1 MYEHSG
7 FEITTMRKAVQRSFL
22 ILLFLVGLIYVLL
35 PGVPT
40 VYQFPA
46 IPNSVKSNLDGDTW
60 QNENIIAYFSDFRR
74 EEITNFYRSYFS
86 RSLIGIPLPV
96 ISLNRPPE
104 EAYKYVRD
112 QQESTFLEEFV
123 FPLRESIFV
132 NGYEPEI
139 HNKMLGRK
147 QEFIGNHILYNK
159 EYYATKT
166 TLRYY
171 PSDVISRLIVYISIW
186 LSGFWL
192 YQLFKVSLKEND

>member
-1 MYEHSG
+1 MQEKSS
-7 FEITTMRKAVQRSFL
+7 FETITRNMALGRSLL
-22 ILLFLVGLIYVLL
+22 ILLFVLGLIYILL
-35 PGVPT
+35 PGIPT
-40 VYQFPA
+40 VYEFPA

-60 QNENIIAYFSDFRR
+60 QNVNIIAFFSDFRR
-74 EEITNFYRSYFS
+74 AEITNFYKSYFS

-96 ISLNRPPE
+96 VSLNRPPE

-112 QQESTFLEEFV
+112 QQESTFLEEYV

-159 EYYATKT
+159 EYYASKT

-171 PSDVISRLIVYISIW
+171 PSDVTSRLIIYIGIW

-192 YQLFKVSLKEND
+192 YQLFKISLKEND